1 LAFEVWDFNF
11 HVMKRILVIFLVAL
25 FPYLGNAQ
33 FKANP
38 TKKVVKTEN
47 LKIDQRIS
55 NGFQPITDV
64 VAGTVFAAFP
74 LKNEI
79 EYYQVQNGRKTYLT
93 DSPFSISSEAESDIP
108 FGTSYTIKDLGQQF
122 TLEYEDKEMSDDG
135 QVETTYLYSANLPYN
150 QQISLDY
157 GDGKT
162 YQFEVSKSGNFD
174 SNSSYIAK
182 NSEIKMPFVLLVL
195 LLGATFFTLYF
206 AFVNIRKFGLAINV
220 VRGKYYNPN
229 AVSSSQSNL
238 VDGDN
243 PDTIRVEGVQGEV
256 SPFQALTAA
265 LSATVGLGN
274 IAGVAIAIAIGGP
287 GATFWMILAGLLGM
301 SSKFAECTLGVKYRE
316 IGEDGTV
323 YGGPMY
329 YLSKGLAERGMAGLG
344 KIFAVF
350 FAIMCIG
357 GSFGGGNM
365 FQANQAAEQ
374 FKTMLAIDGGAT
386 GTIFGI
392 VMAILVG
399 IVIIGGIK
407 RIGKVAEKIVPI
419 MAILYVAAALAIILM
434 NIGKV
439 PAAFGMIF
447 NGAFGGMAMAG
458 GLVGVL
464 VQGFRRAAFSNEAGV
479 GSAAIAHSAVKTN
492 YPASE
497 GIVALLEPFIDTV
510 VICTM
515 TALVIIITNIDGQ
528 FVTYGTADG
537 LNGVTLT
544 STAFASSIPGSQY
557 VLSLA
562 VILFAFSTMLS
573 WSYYGSQAWMY
584 LFGKSKIADYVY
596 KALFL
601 VFVVIGSAATLG
613 SVVDF
618 SDAMIFAMVFPNI
631 IGVAILAPVVKKELA
646 KYIDGI
652 KSGEIKAYK

>member
-1 LAFEVWDFNF
+1 
-11 HVMKRILVIFLVAL
+11 MKRILILICLL
-25 FPYLGNAQ
+25 FPILLSAQ
-33 FKANP
+33 FKANVSKKA
-38 TKKVVKTEN
+38 TKSEEYK
-47 LKIDQRIS
+47 LDARIS
-55 NGFQPITDV
+55 DGFAPISNK
-64 VAGTVFAAFP
+64 VAGTVFASMN
-74 LKNEI
+74 LKNET
-79 EYYQVQNGRKTYLT
+79 EYYQVNQVVKDGKTTARKSYLT
-93 DSPFSISSEAESDIP
+93 SSPFELISESSSDIP
-108 FGTSYTIKDLGQQF
+108 FGTSYTIKDMGEQF
-122 TLEYEDKEMSDDG
+122 LLTYSSTDKNRADKTI
-135 QVETTYLYSANLPYN
+135 TTYEHSATLPYN
-150 QQISLDY
+150 QKISLDY
-157 GDGKT
+157 GDGKN
-162 YQFEVSKSGNFD
+162 YQFTLNKKGAVEPSG
-174 SNSSYIAK
+174 SYIVK
-182 NSEIKMPFVLLVL
+182 NSQIKLPYVLIVL

-206 AFVNIRKFGLAINV
+206 TFVNFRKFGLAINV
-220 VRGKYYNPN
+220 VRGKYHNPN
-229 AVSSSQSNL
+229 PVSSSQANL

-243 PDTIRVEGVQGEV
+243 PDTIKVEGVQGEV

-316 IGEDGTV
+316 IGPDGTV

-344 KIFAVF
+344 KVFAVF
-350 FAIMCIG
+350 FAIMCVG

-374 FKTMLAIDGGAT
+374 FKAMVQMDSGMT
-386 GTIFGI
+386 GTVFGV

-407 RIGKVAEKIVPI
+407 RIGKVAERVVPF
-419 MAILYVAAALAIILM
+419 MAILYVLAALVIILM
-434 NIGKV
+434 NVGKV

-492 YPASE
+492 YAASE

-537 LNGVTLT
+537 LNGVSLT
-544 STAFASSIPGSQY
+544 STAFASAIPWFPY
-557 VLSLA
+557 VLSIA

-584 LFGKSKIADYVY
+584 LFGKSKLADYIY

-601 VFVVIGSAATLG
+601 IFVVIGSAATLG

-631 IGVAILAPVVKKELA
+631 IGVALLAPVVKKELK
-646 KYIDGI
+646 KYLDDI
-652 KSGEIKAYK
+652 KSGKIKAYK